1 MIKEIKIALVGN
13 PNVGKSTLFNKL
25 TGLRQKTGNYPGI
38 TVEKKTGSFTD
49 GDTRYHVIDLPGAYG
64 LHPSSL
70 DEQVVYKVLADKA
83 NPNHPELTVVI
94 ADPFN
99 LKRAVFLYRQI
110 RDMGLPAI
118 FVINMA
124 DEAEQAGLSINTSKL
139 EHVLGTKVFLT
150 EARSGKG
157 VDALKSAL
165 STAHPGEMAPSF
177 SIPHE
182 YHAAV
187 QQVKDHTGETND
199 YLAWLALS
207 QKRPVVPTAGGERTI
222 ETIRNQHGLNLHRLQ
237 IQETMTRHNQ
247 LDSELVGVIK
257 DPAKKRENFTERLDK
272 LLIHSVWGYVIFFGL
287 LLLIFQTIYT
297 WSAPFMDAIE
307 DGFAWLTGTAAG
319 WLPPG
324 PVNGLLTDGIIAGIG
339 GIVIFIPQIAML
351 FIFISLMEESG
362 YMSRVVYLMDRWLKP
377 FGLSGKSAVPLMS
390 GAACAIPAV
399 MSARTIE
406 NDKERLITILVTP
419 FMTCSARLPIYIVI
433 IGLIIPQTT
442 VLGLD
447 LRGLV
452 LFGMYA
458 LGLLAALGSAW
469 LFKWWLKSDFK
480 SYLILEMPTYRFPVL
495 RNVGIHVWEKTMGF
509 VWGAGRIIL
518 AISVVLWVLGSFGI
532 SERFTN
538 AEQLV
543 QQENPGMT
551 AEELDNEV
559 QSQKLEYSFL
569 GTLGRAIEPAIAPLG
584 YDWKMG
590 IGLVSSFAARE
601 VFVSTMSTVYS
612 LGGTDD
618 ELTVRQRMAAE
629 INPSTGK
636 PAYNLASGL
645 SLLLFYAFAM
655 QCMST
660 IAIVRKETDS
670 WKWTMIQLAFMTGFA
685 YLAALMAYQL
695 LK

>member
-1 MIKEIKIALVGN
+1 MMNEVKIALVGN

-49 GDTRYHVIDLPGAYG
+49 GNTRYHVIDLPGAYG

-70 DEQVVYKVLADKA
+70 DEQVVYDVLADES

-94 ADPFN
+94 GDPFN

-124 DEAEQAGLSINTSKL
+124 DEAKQAGLIIDTAKL
-139 EHVLGTKVFLT
+139 EAVLATKVVLT
-150 EARSGKG
+150 DARAGQG
-157 VDALKSAL
+157 IDALKAAL
-165 STAHPGEMAPSF
+165 PVRPNRTEPSF
-177 SIPHE
+177 HIPEE
-182 YHAAV
+182 YHDAIR
-187 QQVKDHTGETND
+187 QVKERTGETND

-207 QKRPVVPTAGGERTI
+207 QKRPVVATADGKSTI
-222 ETIRNQHGLNLHRLQ
+222 ESIRSQHGLNLHRLQ
-237 IQETMTRHNQ
+237 IQETMARHTQ
-247 LDSELVGVIK
+247 LDSELLAVVK
-257 DPAKKRENFTERLDK
+257 DPTKKREHFTERLDS
-272 LLIHSVWGYVIFFGL
+272 LLIHHVWGYVIFFGL

-297 WSAPFMDAIE
+297 WSGPFMDAIE
-307 DGFAWLTGTAAG
+307 NGFAWLAGTTAG

-324 PVNGLLTDGIIAGIG
+324 PVNGLITDGIIAGIG
-339 GIVIFIPQIAML
+339 GIVIFVPQIAML

-469 LFKWWLKSDFK
+469 LFKWWLKSDYK
-480 SYLILEMPTYRFPVL
+480 SFLILEMPTYRFPVL
-495 RNVGIHVWEKTMGF
+495 RNVGINVWEKTMGF
-509 VWGAGRIIL
+509 VWGAGKIIL
-518 AISVVLWVLGSFGI
+518 AISIVLWVLGSFGMG
-532 SERFTN
+532 ERFTN

-559 QSQKLEYSFL
+559 QAQKLEYSFL
-569 GTLGRAIEPAIAPLG
+569 GTLGRAIEPAIEPLG

-685 YLAALMAYQL
+685 YLAALIAYQL

>member
-1 MIKEIKIALVGN
+1 MMNEIKIALVGN

-49 GDTRYHVIDLPGAYG
+49 GNTRYHLIDLPGAYG

-70 DEQVVYKVLADKA
+70 DEQVVYNVLADSSS
-83 NPNHPELTVVI
+83 PNHPDLTVVVG
-94 ADPFN
+94 DPFN

-118 FVINMA
+118 FVVNMA
-124 DEAEQAGLSINTSKL
+124 DEAEQAGLTIDTAKL
-139 EHVLGTKVFLT
+139 KAILATEVVLTD
-150 EARSGKG
+150 ARAGKG
-157 VDALKSAL
+157 VDALKAAL
-165 STAHPGEMAPSF
+165 SLRPDRTASSF
-177 SIPHE
+177 NIPE
-182 YHAAV
+182 AYYGAIR
-187 QQVKDHTGETND
+187 QVKEETGETND

-207 QKRPVVPTAGGERTI
+207 QKRPVTATAEGKHII
-222 ETIRNQHGLNLHRLQ
+222 ESIRSQHGLNLHRLQ
-237 IQETMTRHNQ
+237 IQETMARHTQ
-247 LDSELVGVIK
+247 LDSELLAAVK
-257 DPAKKRENFTERLDK
+257 DPAKKREHLTERLDK
-272 LLIHSVWGYVIFFGL
+272 LLIHHVWGYIIFFAL

-297 WSAPFMDAIE
+297 WSGPFMDAIE
-307 DGFAWLTGTAAG
+307 NGFAWLAGTAAD
-319 WLPPG
+319 WLPSG
-324 PVNGLLTDGIIAGIG
+324 PVNGLITDGIIAGIG

-433 IGLIIPQTT
+433 IGLVIPQTT
-442 VLGLD
+442 FLGLD
-447 LRGLV
+447 LQGLV

-480 SYLILEMPTYRFPVL
+480 SFLILEMPTYRFPVL
-495 RNVGIHVWEKTMGF
+495 RNVGINVWEKTMGF
-509 VWGAGRIIL
+509 VWGAGKMIL
-518 AISVVLWVLGSFGI
+518 AISIVLWVLGSFGV
-532 SERFTN
+532 SQQFTN

-543 QQENPGMT
+543 RQEHPDMT

-569 GTLGRAIEPAIAPLG
+569 GTLGHIIEPAIKPLG

-636 PAYNLASGL
+636 PAYSLASGV

-670 WKWTMIQLAFMTGFA
+670 WKWTLIQLAFMTGFA
-685 YLAALMAYQL
+685 YLAALVAYQL